1 MKGYAPL
8 RLPIALALT
17 AALGLGACS
26 KAPEKVEVIRP
37 VRVIVAGVSDSSASL
52 ELSGEVRPHIES
64 RLGFRVPGKIL
75 ARKVELGTAVKR
87 GQVLMQ
93 LDPQDIA
100 LAQMQ
105 AKAALTS
112 AESNRDLAA
121 AELKRYQE
129 LRTKNF
135 VAASVLDSKEVA
147 YKAAQATFEQA
158 QAAYKNQLN
167 QSSYTSLVADIDG
180 VVTALEA
187 EIGQVVAAGTPVVRV
202 AQSGAM
208 DVVVGIPENAINAIK
223 QFSDIQIRL
232 WADSGKAIA
241 GKIRE
246 LSPLADPATR
256 TYLAKISLPADVQDV
271 RLGMTAT
278 VSLRTGSERDVIR
291 LPMTALFQEKGVSS
305 VWVVQDGVAKLV
317 PVQLGGTS
325 GETVIIANGIT
336 KGQAVVT
343 AGVNLLKPGQKVSIL
358 GAVAK
363 PVNTVDAGAASAGVA
378 K

>member
-1 MKGYAPL
+1 MKGYAAL
-8 RLPIALALT
+8 RLPFALALSVV
-17 AALGLGACS
+17 LGLSACS

-37 VRVIVAGVSDSSASL
+37 VRAIFAGVSDSSAAL

-75 ARKVELGTAVKR
+75 VRKVELGSVVKR

-100 LAQMQ
+100 LAQLQ
-105 AKAALTS
+105 AKAALSS

-121 AELKRYQE
+121 AELKRYQD

-158 QAAYKNQLN
+158 QAAYKNQSN

-208 DVVVGIPENAINAIK
+208 DVVVGIPENAINSIK

-232 WADSGKAIA
+232 WADSGKVIS

-278 VSLRTGSERDVIR
+278 VSLRTGSAQEVIR

-317 PVQLGGTS
+317 PVQLGATS
-325 GETVIIANGIT
+325 GETVAIANGIN
-336 KGQAVVT
+336 KGQMVVT

-363 PVNTVDAGAASAGVA
+363 PAPSVDASAASVGVA

>member
-1 MKGYAPL
+1 
-8 RLPIALALT
+8 
-17 AALGLGACS
+17 
-26 KAPEKVEVIRP
+26 
-37 VRVIVAGVSDSSASL
+37 
-52 ELSGEVRPHIES
+52 
-64 RLGFRVPGKIL
+64 
-75 ARKVELGTAVKR
+75 
-87 GQVLMQ
+87 
-93 LDPQDIA
+93 
-100 LAQMQ
+100 
-105 AKAALTS
+105 
-112 AESNRDLAA
+112 
-121 AELKRYQE
+121 
-129 LRTKNF
+129 
-135 VAASVLDSKEVA
+135 VLDSKEVA

-158 QAAYKNQLN
+158 QAAYKNQSN

-180 VVTALEA
+180 VVTAVEA

-208 DVVVGIPENAINAIK
+208 DVVVGIPENAINSIK

-232 WADSGKAIA
+232 WADSGKVIS

-256 TYLAKISLPADVQDV
+256 TYLAKISLPADVQEV

-278 VSLRTGSERDVIR
+278 VSLRTGSAQEVIR

-317 PVQLGGTS
+317 PVQLGATS
-325 GETVIIANGIT
+325 GETVAIANGIN
-336 KGQAVVT
+336 KGQMVVT

-363 PVNTVDAGAASAGVA
+363 PAPNVDASAASVGVT